1 MKFSSLV
8 YLLIGVFLLASCTTL
23 QTKKKAPVDYV
34 NPNMG
39 GIGQLLSATSPAV
52 VMPYGNMRLSPN
64 TTPGIGDRYLADKI
78 YGFPA
83 GGMTLMPMT
92 GTAESEPS
100 KYASLYDHD
109 LETATPYYYAAILEK
124 YDIKVEY
131 TVNLHAAYYRITF
144 PSGTAAHLLLS
155 NVSRTT
161 KIDLTNTGS
170 LSGGGGGGWG
180 GRGGY
185 FYAEFSKPVSSFDT
199 LTVAQPPQ
207 GRVQRGGGGFKIMV
221 DPSLDQAGQV
231 GIRIGISSISLDQ
244 ARQNLQREIPGW
256 DFDQTRTRARK
267 IWNEALSKIE
277 VKGGTEDQRTI
288 FYTSLYHVLTS
299 ISNMAEDDK
308 YIRPGDHQVSP
319 ADGHGFNPGNGGT
332 AMWGNYRSLEPLHLL
347 VNPAQQIDIMR
358 SYVILYEQTG
368 RMIGRELGF
377 GRGLSGHH
385 LIAVALDAYM
395 KGFRDFDVDKLYEGF
410 RKLQMEETDL
420 PWRDVPQTSL
430 DRVYLE
436 KGFFPALKKGEK
448 ETVEGVHPWE
458 RRQAV
463 AVTLDAAYDDW
474 CMSEWARVL
483 GKKEDYEYFL
493 KRAHN
498 YENVFDKRIGFMAPK
513 SADGEWVLDE
523 KEFSP
528 IWSGGQGGREYYSEM
543 NGWIFTFSVQHDVAG
558 LINLMGGRDKFVDKL
573 DALFQ
578 AQFEG
583 YSNPPEPFRGSGKYL
598 FNALFPDMT
607 GLTGQYAIG
616 NEPGLH
622 IPYLYNYAGAPWKTQ
637 RRVRDI
643 MKIWYNAG
651 PLGYPGD
658 EDNGETSSWYVLSAM
673 GFFPVCPGRTVYDIG
688 SPIFEEVK
696 LTLEEGKVFTIKARN
711 VSAVNKYI
719 QSATL
724 NGKPLNKPWFEHK
737 DMVNGGTMV
746 LEMGP
751 RPNIAWGSG
760 PEAAPPSMSK

>member
-1 MKFSSLV
+1 MKLSSLV
-8 YLLIGVFLLASCTTL
+8 YLLIGVPLLVSCGAP
-23 QTKKKAPVDYV
+23 QTEKKTPVDYV

-52 VMPYGNMRLSPN
+52 VMPYGNMRISPI
-64 TTPGIGDRYLADKI
+64 TTPGITDRYLADKI

-92 GTAESEPS
+92 GPAETDPD

-109 LETATPYYYAAILEK
+109 LETATPYYYATILEK
-124 YDIKVEY
+124 HDIKVEY
-131 TVNLHAAYYRITF
+131 TVSAHAAYYRLTF
-144 PSGTAAHLLLS
+144 PAAAAAHVLLS
-155 NVSRTT
+155 VPETV
-161 KIDLTNTGS
+161 KIDLTNTAS

-185 FYAEFSKPVSSFDT
+185 FYAEFSKPVSSFQT
-199 LTVAQPPQ
+199 LTAESPLQ
-207 GRVQRGGGGFKIMV
+207 GREQRGGGLRIMV
-221 DPSLDQAGQV
+221 DPSLDQTRQV
-231 GIRIGISSISLDQ
+231 EIRIGISSISLDQ
-244 ARQNLQREIPGW
+244 AHQNLQREIPTW
-256 DFDQTRTRARK
+256 DFDRARAQARK

-288 FYTSLYHVLTS
+288 FYTSLYHVLIS

-308 YIRPGDHQVSP
+308 YISPGDHQVRS

-347 VNPAQQIDIMR
+347 VHPEQQIDMMR
-358 SYVILYEQTG
+358 TYVILYEQTG
-368 RMIGRELGF
+368 RMIGRDLGF

-385 LIAVALDAYM
+385 LIAVALDTYM
-395 KGFRDFDVDKLYEGF
+395 KGYRDFDVDKLYEGF
-410 RKLQMEETDL
+410 KKLQMEETDL

-436 KGFFPALKKGEK
+436 KGFFPALKKGEQ

-474 CMSEWARVL
+474 CMSEWAKEL

-513 SADGEWVLDE
+513 SADGKWVLDE

-543 NGWIFTFSVQHDVAG
+543 NGWIFTFSVQQDMAG

-578 AQFEG
+578 DQFEG
-583 YSNPPEPFRGSGKYL
+583 YDGPPEPFRGPASKY
-598 FNALFPDMT
+598 FFQAQFPDMT
-607 GLTGQYAIG
+607 GLIGQYAIG
-616 NEPGLH
+616 DEPGLH
-622 IPYLYNYAGAPWKTQ
+622 IPYLYNYAGQPWMTQ

-643 MKIWYNAG
+643 MKIWYNPG

-658 EDNGETSSWYVLSAM
+658 EDNGEMSSWYIFSAM
-673 GFFPVCPGRTVYDIG
+673 GFFPVCPGRPVYDIG
-688 SPIFEEVK
+688 SPIFDEVK
-696 LTLEEGKVFTIKARN
+696 LTLAEGKVFTITARN

-737 DMVNGGTMV
+737 DMASGGTMV
-746 LEMGP
+746 FEMGP
-751 RPNIAWGSG
+751 RPNTAWGSA